1 MLVYDVTQVETFHNI
16 PNWLRKISSKVNE
29 NVQINLV
36 ANKCD
41 MKDKRQVPKEKA
53 EAFAQDLAIPFF
65 EVSAKSKTN
74 NNIERAFTKMAELI
88 MDNTIID

>member
-1 MLVYDVTQVETFHNI
+1 MTQVETFHNI

-29 NVQINLV
+29 DVQIILL

-41 MKDKRQVPKEKA
+41 MRDEREVTKAKA
-53 EAFAQDLAIPFF
+53 EAFAHDLDIPYF

-88 MDNTIID
+88 LDNTTID